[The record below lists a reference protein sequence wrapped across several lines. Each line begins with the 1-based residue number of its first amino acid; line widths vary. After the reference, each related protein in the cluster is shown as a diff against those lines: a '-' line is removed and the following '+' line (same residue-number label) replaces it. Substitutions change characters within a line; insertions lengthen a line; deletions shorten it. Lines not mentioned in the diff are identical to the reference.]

1 MTTAAT
7 EGTQISEVTDD
18 LEAFS
23 AQLYG
28 TGGTKDEGK
37 SADPAKPTG
46 DGVGER
52 TDGETEG
59 DGKTAP
65 NADTDDPDAEDAEEK
80 PEEVEKRKR
89 STSERIKKLTAN
101 VRQAERQNA
110 ELLARITALE
120 AGAKSDLTVTKSS
133 DTTDALQEP
142 DPAKYKFG
150 ELDPQ
155 YMRDL
160 AKFEVKNELLAVQR
174 EQDQARQTEAANR
187 EADQVRQKAAEVTQ
201 AGQAKFSDFEEVV
214 VEAAMN
220 GEFALTQEMF
230 ETAAETAVAPE
241 ILYYLA
247 QNPEESAK
255 VAGMNPRQQNIWF
268 GRMAEK
274 FSQPAQD
281 QKKKLTTAP
290 PPPASLPKGSGGK
303 GGVSI
308 YDLDDPRAL
317 DAMTQALFGKG

>member
-1 MTTAAT
+1 MTTAT

-28 TGGTKDEGK
+28 TGEPTDEKSPPADEGK
-37 SADPAKPTG
+37 PAG
-46 DGVGER
+46 DGVDER
-52 TDGETEG
+52 ADAADGDEG
-59 DGKTAP
+59 
-65 NADTDDPDAEDAEEK
+65 ADTDPEAGDPDAEDGEEK

-89 STSERIKKLTAN
+89 STSDRIKKLVADK
-101 VRQAERQNA
+101 REAERALA
-110 ELLARITALE
+110 ELQARVAAAE
-120 AGAKSDLTVTKSS
+120 KPDLTAAKAS
-133 DTTDALQEP
+133 DTTEALQEP

-160 AKFEVKNELLAVQR
+160 AKFEVKSELLAVQR
-174 EQDQARQTEAANR
+174 EQEQARQTEAANR

-214 VEAAMN
+214 VEAALA

-230 ETAAETAVAPE
+230 ETAVETAVAPD

-255 VAGMNPRQQNIWF
+255 VAEMNPRQQALWF
-268 GRMAEK
+268 GRMEAK
-274 FSQPAQD
+274 FSQPAPEP
-281 QKKKLTTAP
+281 KRKVTTAP

-308 YDLDDPRAL
+308 YDIEDPRAL
-317 DAMTQALFGKG
+317 DAMTKALFGKG